1 MTTPRL
7 PEPAAPHGGAS
18 TLAEPQ
24 VLASAPTP
32 VTVLTGFLGA
42 GKTTL
47 LNHIL
52 SNTEGRRMAVLVN
65 DFGAINIDARLVVS
79 VDDDRIAL
87 SNGCICCTIRDDLVT
102 ALLKLLQQSPV
113 PEHVVIEA
121 SGVSEPMGIAE
132 TLFQPELEQL
142 LRVDAMVAVCDAA
155 NYAQLGF
162 DDGEMVLRQAAV
174 ADIVLLNKVDI
185 AQAAELAQLRADLGL
200 AAPQARVL
208 KTVQCRLPMDV
219 LFGPGERRRDA
230 NRHAVKPSGHGSHA
244 AHSHDPDR
252 RFESWSWT
260 GDEPI
265 VLDAFR
271 QWVKQ
276 LPATIV
282 RGKGV
287 LHLAEHPGRE
297 AVFQLVGKRS
307 TIELGRPCDAQATN
321 ALVLIGARG
330 AITAP
335 ALASALRSCLT
346 GAPVT

>member
-1 MTTPRL
+1 
-7 PEPAAPHGGAS
+7 
-18 TLAEPQ
+18 
-24 VLASAPTP
+24 VSAPTP

-79 VDDDRIAL
+79 VEDDRIAL

-102 ALLKLLQQSPV
+102 ALLKLLQQSPA

-132 TLFQPELEQL
+132 TLFQPELERV

-185 AQAAELAQLRADLGL
+185 APAAELAQLRADLAL

-208 KTVQCRLPMDV
+208 ETVRCKLPMDV
-219 LFGPGERRRDA
+219 LFGPGERQRTS
-230 NRHAVKPSGHGSHA
+230 RHLADPSGHGHGHGHHS
-244 AHSHDPDR
+244 AHRHDPDS

-265 VLDAFR
+265 ALEAFGL
-271 QWVKQ
+271 WVKQ

-307 TIELGRPCDAQATN
+307 TIELGRPCDARAAN

-330 AITAP
+330 AITAST
-335 ALASALRSCLT
+335 LDRALRDCVI
-346 GAPVT
+346 GAPVA

>member
-1 MTTPRL
+1 
-7 PEPAAPHGGAS
+7 
-18 TLAEPQ
+18 
-24 VLASAPTP
+24 VSAPTP

-52 SNTEGRRMAVLVN
+52 TNTEGRRMAVLVN
-65 DFGAINIDARLVVS
+65 DFGAINIDARLVVT

-102 ALLKLLQQSPV
+102 ALLKLLQQSPA

-121 SGVSEPMGIAE
+121 SGVSEPIGIAE
-132 TLFQPELEQL
+132 TLFQPELEHL

-155 NYAQLGF
+155 HYAQLGF
-162 DDGEMVLRQAAV
+162 DDGEMVLRQSAV

-185 AQAAELAQLRADLGL
+185 AQAAELVQLRADLAL

-208 KTVQCRLPMDV
+208 ETVQCKLPMDV
-219 LFGPGERRRDA
+219 LFGPGERRRA
-230 NRHAVKPSGHGSHA
+230 PRHLADSSGHGQHA
-244 AHSHDPDR
+244 AHRHDPDS

-265 VLDAFR
+265 ALEAFR
-271 QWVKQ
+271 RWVKQ

-307 TIELGRPCDAQATN
+307 TIELGRPCDARAAS
-321 ALVLIGARG
+321 ALVMIGARG
-330 AITAP
+330 AMTAST
-335 ALASALRSCLT
+335 LDSALRDCLIRCASRLNT
-346 GAPVT
+346 